1 MEREQFTFYRS
12 FWEAM
17 KALPK
22 KDQFPFV
29 MAVCSYALDGE
40 SKPLTGA
47 PYASFLLVK
56 PVLDKASKRASNG
69 KQGGS
74 KPKANRKQT
83 ESKTEANEKQ
93 TESQKE
99 GEKEREKEKE
109 KEVEVE
115 VEGDTPHIPPPPPD
129 CASVQNAYLDRINP
143 CASQASLNALCEYA
157 RKMGPEVCLR
167 AMDIALDEKKATW
180 SYIRAILQDKYD
192 RGVRCLEDWDAL
204 LEGRSS
210 TRKGTRQSWS
220 ELAAELDRE
229 VGQ

>member
-22 KDQFPFV
+22 KDQLPFV

-99 GEKEREKEKE
+99 GEKEREGER
-109 KEVEVE
+109 EVEVE

-129 CASVQNAYLDRINP
+129 CASVQKAYLDRINP

-210 TRKGTRQSWS
+210 TRKGARQSWS

>member
-22 KDQFPFV
+22 KDQLPFV

-99 GEKEREKEKE
+99 GEKERERERE
-109 KEVEVE
+109 R
-115 VEGDTPHIPPPPPD
+115 GRGRGRGGYPPYPPT
-129 CASVQNAYLDRINP
+129 AAVQ
-143 CASQASLNALCEYA
+143 SLRPECQY
-157 RKMGPEVCLR
+157 GP
-167 AMDIALDEKKATW
+167 
-180 SYIRAILQDKYD
+180 
-192 RGVRCLEDWDAL
+192 G
-204 LEGRSS
+204 
-210 TRKGTRQSWS
+210 
-220 ELAAELDRE
+220 
-229 VGQ
+229 

>member
-22 KDQFPFV
+22 KDQLPFV

-83 ESKTEANEKQ
+83 ESR
-93 TESQKE
+93 KE

-109 KEVEVE
+109 VEVEVE

-180 SYIRAILQDKYD
+180 SYIRAILQDKQD

>member
-22 KDQFPFV
+22 KDQLPFV

-99 GEKEREKEKE
+99 GEKEREKE

-180 SYIRAILQDKYD
+180 SYIRAILQDKQD

-204 LEGRSS
+204 LEGRSSS